1 MENSAL
7 KRRKDSQLG
16 KMFTLGVEVFK
27 RVIDKI
33 RDVIATQR
41 DKDGNPR
48 VTKKLMEHAFGY
60 SKEYVG
66 QKMNLQKE
74 STPRNENKEIR
85 RDIAIK
91 SLDAK

>member
-16 KMFTLGVEVFK
+16 EMFTLGVEVFK

-41 DKDGNPR
+41 DKDGNP
-48 VTKKLMEHAFGY
+48 
-60 SKEYVG
+60 
-66 QKMNLQKE
+66 
-74 STPRNENKEIR
+74 
-85 RDIAIK
+85 
-91 SLDAK
+91 